1 MAQLKRAA
9 LGVELVKR
17 GIITEA
23 DIKTA
28 LDYQREHSDK
38 KIGEILHILNIVP
51 ERVLIKVM
59 GEILGEKVMI
69 LTKDSLKVQSTDYVS
84 IDVSRNC
91 RAIIFDVVAGK
102 ARVCFSD
109 TSNKDSVNQIKSL
122 LLHHGL
128 VMDRYLT
135 FDSKIQEIIDELG
148 GKSGDNIAATN
159 DIVGLV
165 DTIMKTAFEKRT
177 SDVHIEPL
185 ENNIRVR
192 FRVDGDLITVAN
204 IPKSK
209 QAQLIRKTKSN
220 IKHAPRKI
228 NITRWENNNL

>member
-1 MAQLKRAA
+1 MAQPKRAA

-17 GIITEA
+17 GVVTEA

-38 KIGEILHILNIVP
+38 KLGEILHILNVVP
-51 ERVLIKVM
+51 ERNLLKAM

-69 LTKDSLKVQSTDYVS
+69 LTKDALKVQSTDYVS

-102 ARVCFSD
+102 AKVCFSD
-109 TSNKDSVNQIKSL
+109 TTNKDSINQIKSL

-135 FDSKIQEIIDELG
+135 FDSRIQEIIDDLG

-220 IKHAPRKI
+220 IKYASRKI
-228 NITRWENNNL
+228 NISRW

>member
-1 MAQLKRAA
+1 MAQPKRAA

-17 GIITEA
+17 GIVSES

-38 KIGEILHILNIVP
+38 KLGEILHILNLVP
-51 ERVLIKVM
+51 ERILIKAI

-69 LTKDSLKVQSTDYVS
+69 LSKESLKVQSTDYVS

-109 TSNKDSVNQIKSL
+109 TSNKEAVNQIKSL

-128 VMDRYLT
+128 VVEKYLT
-135 FDSKIQEIIDELG
+135 FDTKIQEIIDELG

-209 QAQLIRKTKSN
+209 QAQLVRKIKSN
-220 IKHAPRKI
+220 LKYAPRKI
-228 NITRWENNNL
+228 NISRW